1 MTVKYG
7 NNEKATVTAAEQ
19 ADINSS
25 YTITSDGTIKSIS
38 DPQGVLNEI
47 PALDTE
53 SATVTL
59 GEKTGWHSIYV
70 TVEKDNQ
77 TVKLPIDINIIG
89 EDVSYYQSPE
99 QDREIQKQ

>member
-7 NNEKATVTAAEQ
+7 NDEKATVTVAEQ

-25 YTITSDGTIKSIS
+25 YTITSNGTIKSIS

-53 SATVTL
+53 SATVTAERKNRL
-59 GEKTGWHSIYV
+59 AQYLCYG
-70 TVEKDNQ
+70 
-77 TVKLPIDINIIG
+77 
-89 EDVSYYQSPE
+89 
-99 QDREIQKQ
+99 